1 MIDFSQTLIRASSVG
16 HLMTEPVA
24 KADKEAGLLSKSAQK
39 HLIEVYISE
48 KYGRKRD
55 VQTKQMRKGN
65 EVEEEAI
72 QMLGAYLQK
81 DLSKNTVRLDNEY
94 IAGTPDVIELQESG
108 ATIYD
113 VKSSYDLW
121 SFLNNL
127 PDKLDSLYYWQ
138 MQSYMFLTGAD
149 KAYIAYCLLS
159 TPFEIVMQEQKSL
172 LYKMNVVS
180 EESPEYIKECEKIEF
195 NSTFEDIDPSERI
208 LLFPVDRND
217 DDIEKIKAKVL
228 KARTFLEELEQTH
241 LNFNK

>member
-1 MIDFSQTLIRASSVG
+1 MDFSQTLIRASSVG

-39 HLIEVYISE
+39 YLIEVYIAE

-72 QMLGAYLQK
+72 QMLGNYLQK
-81 DLSKNTVRLDNEY
+81 DLNKNTVRLDNEY
-94 IAGTPDVIELQESG
+94 IAGTPDVIELHEGG

-149 KAYIAYCLLS
+149 KSYIAYCLLS

-180 EESPEYIKECEKIEF
+180 EESPEYIKEAEKIEF

-208 LLFPVDRND
+208 LLFSVDRND

-228 KARTFLEELEQTH
+228 KARTFLQEIEQTH

>member
-1 MIDFSQTLIRASSVG
+1 MDFSQSLIRASSVG

-39 HLIEVYISE
+39 HLIEVYIAE
-48 KYGRKRD
+48 KYGRKKD
-55 VQTKQMRKGN
+55 VQTKQMKKGN

-72 QMLGAYLQK
+72 NFLANYLGK
-81 DLSKNTVRLDNEY
+81 SFSKNTIRFDNEY

-108 ATIYD
+108 AIIYD

-121 SFLNNL
+121 SFLNNI
-127 PDKLDSLYYWQ
+127 PDKLDNIYYWQ

-180 EESPEYIKECEKIEF
+180 EESPEYIEKCEEIEF
-195 NSTFEDIDPSERI
+195 NSTFEDINPSERI
-208 LLFPVDRND
+208 LLYSVDRND
-217 DDIEKIKAKVL
+217 DDIEKIKSKVL
-228 KARTFLEELEQTH
+228 KARTFLQELEQTH

>member
-1 MIDFSQTLIRASSVG
+1 MDFSQSLIRASSVG

-39 HLIEVYISE
+39 HLIEVYIAE
-48 KYGRKRD
+48 KYGRKKD
-55 VQTKQMRKGN
+55 VQTKQMKKGN

-72 QMLGAYLQK
+72 NFLANYLGK
-81 DLSKNTVRLDNEY
+81 SFSKNTIRFDNEY

-108 ATIYD
+108 AIIYD

-121 SFLNNL
+121 SFLNNI
-127 PDKLDSLYYWQ
+127 PDKLDNIYYWQ

-180 EESPEYIKECEKIEF
+180 EESPEYIEKCEEIEF
-195 NSTFEDIDPSERI
+195 NSTFEDINPSERI
-208 LLFPVDRND
+208 LLYSVDRND
-217 DDIEKIKAKVL
+217 DDIEKIKSKVL
-228 KARTFLEELEQTH
+228 KARKFLQELEQTH

>member
-1 MIDFSQTLIRASSVG
+1 MDFSQSLIRASSVG

-39 HLIEVYISE
+39 HLIEVYIAE
-48 KYGRKRD
+48 KYGRKKD
-55 VQTKQMRKGN
+55 VQTKQMKKGN
-65 EVEEEAI
+65 EVEKEAI
-72 QMLGAYLQK
+72 NFLANYLGK
-81 DLSKNTVRLDNEY
+81 SFSKNTIRFDNEY

-108 ATIYD
+108 AIIYD

-121 SFLNNL
+121 SFLNNI
-127 PDKLDSLYYWQ
+127 PDKLDNIYYWQ

-180 EESPEYIKECEKIEF
+180 EESPEYIEKCEEIEF
-195 NSTFEDIDPSERI
+195 NSTFEDINPSERI
-208 LLFPVDRND
+208 LLYSVDRND
-217 DDIEKIKAKVL
+217 DDIEKIKSKVL
-228 KARTFLEELEQTH
+228 KARKFLQELEQTH

>member
-1 MIDFSQTLIRASSVG
+1 MDFSQSLIRASSVG

-39 HLIEVYISE
+39 HLIEVYIAE
-48 KYGRKRD
+48 KYGRKKD
-55 VQTKQMRKGN
+55 VQTKQMKKGN

-72 QMLGAYLQK
+72 NFLANYLGK
-81 DLSKNTVRLDNEY
+81 SFSKNTIRFDNEY

-108 ATIYD
+108 AIIYD

-121 SFLNNL
+121 SFLNNI
-127 PDKLDSLYYWQ
+127 PDKLDNIYYWQ

-180 EESPEYIKECEKIEF
+180 EESPEYIEKCEEIEF

-208 LLFPVDRND
+208 LLYSVDRND
-217 DDIEKIKAKVL
+217 DDIEKIKSKVL
-228 KARTFLEELEQTH
+228 KARKFLQELEQTH

>member
-1 MIDFSQTLIRASSVG
+1 MDFSQSLIRASSVG

-24 KADKEAGLLSKSAQK
+24 KVDKEAGLLSKSAQK
-39 HLIEVYISE
+39 HLIEVYIAE
-48 KYGRKRD
+48 KYGRKKD
-55 VQTKQMRKGN
+55 VQTKQMKKGN
-65 EVEEEAI
+65 EVEKEAI
-72 QMLGAYLQK
+72 NFLANYLGK
-81 DLSKNTVRLDNEY
+81 SFSKNTIRFDNEY

-108 ATIYD
+108 AIIYD

-121 SFLNNL
+121 SFLNNI
-127 PDKLDSLYYWQ
+127 PDKLDNIYYWQ

-180 EESPEYIKECEKIEF
+180 EESPEYIEKCEEIEF
-195 NSTFEDIDPSERI
+195 NSTFEDINPSERI
-208 LLFPVDRND
+208 LLYSVDRND
-217 DDIEKIKAKVL
+217 DDIEKIKSKVL
-228 KARTFLEELEQTH
+228 KARKFLQELEQTH

>member
-39 HLIEVYISE
+39 HLIEVYIAE
-48 KYGRKRD
+48 KYGRKKE
-55 VQTKQMRKGN
+55 VQTKQMKKGN
-65 EVEEEAI
+65 EVEEASI
-72 QMLGAYLQK
+72 KLLANYLGK
-81 DLSKNTVRLDNEY
+81 SFSKNTIRFDNDY
-94 IAGTPDVIELQESG
+94 IAGTPDVIELQENG

-127 PDKLDSLYYWQ
+127 PDKLDSIYYWQ

-172 LYKMNVVS
+172 LYKMNVIS
-180 EESPEYIKECEKIEF
+180 EESPEYIEQCEKIEF

-208 LLFPVDRND
+208 LLFSVDRNED
-217 DDIEKIKAKVL
+217 EIERIKSKVL
-228 KARTFLEELEQTH
+228 KARTFLQELEQTH

>member
-16 HLMTEPVA
+16 HLMTEPVT

-39 HLIEVYISE
+39 HLIEVYIAE
-48 KYGRKRD
+48 KYGRKKE
-55 VQTKQMRKGN
+55 VQTKQMKKGN
-65 EVEEEAI
+65 EVEEASI
-72 QMLGAYLQK
+72 KLLANYLGK
-81 DLSKNTVRLDNEY
+81 NFTKNTIRFDNEY

-121 SFLNNL
+121 SFLNNI
-127 PDKLDSLYYWQ
+127 PDKLDSIYYWQ

-149 KAYIAYCLLS
+149 KAYVAYCLLS

-172 LYKMNVVS
+172 LYKMNVIS
-180 EESPEYIKECEKIEF
+180 EESPEYIEQCEKIEF